1 MSPPAPPHSPTD
13 STFASLLLS
22 GGGSRTTFP
31 PHVLNSGLQSVLWGP
46 AWLCS
51 VQTPAPGSL
60 HRALNLHTAS
70 PTQPLATASPP

>member
-22 GGGSRTTFP
+22 GGGSRTFP
-31 PHVLNSGLQSVLWGP
+31 PNVPNSGLQSVLWGP

-51 VQTPAPGSL
+51 AQTPAPGLL
-60 HRALNLHTAS
+60 HQALNLRTAS
-70 PTQPLATASPP
+70 PAQPLPSASPP